1 MIRLKFWEPV
11 YYRKC
16 TDKASKVLIQ
26 PKRFVGLDWNIGDP
40 MTFKVLHCDKD
51 PHKRNVVFHRGVVVQ
66 CYLAVICYNS
76 ALAPKSDAYFP
87 VVQVEGGANRKI
99 SH

>member
-40 MTFKVLHCDKD
+40 MTFKLIHCNAYA
-51 PHKRNVVFHRGVVVQ
+51 HKRNVVVLRGVVI
-66 CYLAVICYNS
+66 LSSLTETGYNS
-76 ALAPKSDAYFP
+76 ALVPKSDTYFP
-87 VVQVEGGANRKI
+87 VV
-99 SH
+99 